1 MGPHKYKKIPKITI
15 IAKNNAKN
23 KSRERHWQILLKES
37 REWGLTNI
45 TKIPKITII
54 PKMAKIT
61 NQRNDSGEYNK
72 PLGPVS
78 DAELFM
84 C

>member
-1 MGPHKYKKIPKITI
+1 MT
-15 IAKNNAKN
+15 
-23 KSRERHWQILLKES
+23 
-37 REWGLTNI
+37 
-45 TKIPKITII
+45 
-54 PKMAKIT
+54 KIT

>member
-1 MGPHKYKKIPKITI
+1 MQKITQ
-15 IAKNNAKN
+15 KTNQGSDTGKYN
-23 KSRERHWQILLKES
+23 KLLKES

-54 PKMAKIT
+54 PKMTKIT
-61 NQRNDSGEYNK
+61 NQRNDSDEYNK